1 MTKMWVRKREL
12 ATVTKGSDT
21 IAYTYGA
28 SELRIGKTVNG
39 VVYKYIYDA

>member
-1 MTKMWVRKREL
+1 MTMTRIRGREL